1 MTPLEAETLRREN
14 QYLKTRVAQLQED
27 VGGLS
32 AELER
37 LRQRL
42 EHTMARRA
50 EPPSPLGGR

>member
-1 MTPLEAETLRREN
+1 MTPGEADALRREN
-14 QYLKTRVAQLQED
+14 QYLRTRVAQLQED

-42 EHTMARRA
+42 EHTMARGA
-50 EPPSPLGGR
+50 EPPNPVGGH